1 MNNIILKG
9 IIKDIKYSHNIQDIE
24 YYKGN
29 LLVPRDNGKEDIIN
43 IKFKR
48 FSCDCNEGDTISLKG
63 NVRTF
68 NHKENDKNK
77 VDIFCFTYFD
87 KPEEE
92 INNKVELDGVICK
105 INNLKKTYLGKDV
118 CDFIIVNSI
127 DKLHSY
133 LPCVAWGKQAKE
145 IAKLPIGTKISIEGE
160 LRSREYKKYTD
171 EVNFDI
177 KIAHEINVKSF
188 NCEKHI
194 EI

>member
-1 MNNIILKG
+1 MNTITLQG
-9 IIKDIKYSHNIQDIE
+9 IIKNIQYSHNIGDIE
-24 YYKGN
+24 YYKAD
-29 LLVPRDNGKEDIIN
+29 LLVDRGNGKEDIVKL
-43 IKFKR
+43 KFKG
-48 FSCDCNEGDTISLKG
+48 FSCNCNEGDMISLKG

-118 CDFIIVNSI
+118 YDFIVVNSI
-127 DKLHSY
+127 DRLHSY

-145 IAKLPIGTKISIEGE
+145 IAKLPIGTKITIEGE
-160 LRSREYKKYTD
+160 LRSREYKKYID

-177 KIAHEINVKSF
+177 KIAHELNVSKYALE
-188 NCEKHI
+188 N
-194 EI
+194 

>member
-1 MNNIILKG
+1 MKKQKG
-9 IIKDIKYSHNIQDIE
+9 ITLVSLIITIV
-24 YYKGN
+24 
-29 LLVPRDNGKEDIIN
+29 LLLIITGTTVYTSVN
-43 IKFKR
+43 R
-48 FSCDCNEGDTISLKG
+48 F
-63 NVRTF
+63 
-68 NHKENDKNK
+68 
-77 VDIFCFTYFD
+77 
-87 KPEEE
+87 
-92 INNKVELDGVICK
+92 K